1 MCRNLIYFKHFFVFV
16 FVSGCVSF
24 SAFASLIGVPV
35 GIASSAVDIAICATT
50 AGVKKHKS
58 VQEKEEKAW

>member
-58 VQEKEEKAW
+58 VQEKEEKA

>member
-1 MCRNLIYFKHFFVFV
+1 MIYLEHFFVFV
-16 FVSGCVSF
+16 FVSGCVLF

-35 GIASSAVDIAICATT
+35 GTASSAVDIAICATT

-58 VQEKEEKAW
+58 VQEKEDKAW